1 MRIAIS
7 SAECR
12 TCPLGQTVR
21 PVSASDT
28 CPNECLTP
36 LVVLVRIVNLTMA
49 DFDNST
55 ATLFRSTLAKQLD
68 LNLDQVSHVSFCI
81 HSGVNLESASRL
93 CISKGESRRSLDRFT
108 TVHVSF
114 ELRLRQCKI
123 FHFNASQQILLL
135 LHGVQLPGNSAMSCD
150 TLLRPGPFIQPI
162 VACCVPFWYSTQKT
176 TPSLLPFNTFSDL
189 TPLPRCQV
197 GLLQI
202 APGSVIATV
211 AFLPPSGSNATAL
224 DPQSSLRIA
233 TALLSQSLDLGP
245 PFSPYQTLT
254 VLPTGQSAP
263 PTPTATPAAPAPVVV
278 KVKDT
283 SWPWV
288 VSLLV
293 LSIAVLVAVLGVV
306 GELVGN
312 EVQSV
317 RCMMYLIFLCRSS
330 ALSER
335 KD

>member
-1 MRIAIS
+1 MS
-7 SAECR
+7 
-12 TCPLGQTVR
+12 
-21 PVSASDT
+21 
-28 CPNECLTP
+28 CLS
-36 LVVLVRIVNLTMA
+36 
-49 DFDNST
+49 FDNRQCKFPCSDAWQRIFLLLHCVQPPVNFT
-55 ATLFRSTLAKQLD
+55 MSCD
-68 LNLDQVSHVSFCI
+68 LLLRPFPFQPVVVCCI
-81 HSGVNLESASRL
+81 HSKSDPL
-93 CISKGESRRSLDRFT
+93 
-108 TVHVSF
+108 
-114 ELRLRQCKI
+114 
-123 FHFNASQQILLL
+123 
-135 LHGVQLPGNSAMSCD
+135 
-150 TLLRPGPFIQPI
+150 
-162 VACCVPFWYSTQKT
+162 ACCF
-176 TPSLLPFNTFSDL
+176 LPLNTFST

-224 DPQSSLRIA
+224 DPQASLRIA
-233 TALLSQSLDLGP
+233 TALLSQSLDLGS

-306 GELVGN
+306 GELDGN
-312 EVQSV
+312 AVQSV
-317 RCMMYLIFLCRSS
+317 WCTMCSLTFCAHHR
-330 ALSER
+330 
-335 KD
+335 

>member
-1 MRIAIS
+1 MTFLS
-7 SAECR
+7 V
-12 TCPLGQTVR
+12 LGR
-21 PVSASDT
+21 FSY
-28 CPNECLTP
+28 
-36 LVVLVRIVNLTMA
+36 
-49 DFDNST
+49 ST
-55 ATLFRSTLAKQLD
+55 G
-68 LNLDQVSHVSFCI
+68 C
-81 HSGVNLESASRL
+81 
-93 CISKGESRRSLDRFT
+93 C
-108 TVHVSF
+108 
-114 ELRLRQCKI
+114 
-123 FHFNASQQILLL
+123 
-135 LHGVQLPGNSAMSCD
+135 
-150 TLLRPGPFIQPI
+150 LLRPFLDSQSKCDQIP
-162 VACCVPFWYSTQKT
+162 CR
-176 TPSLLPFNTFSDL
+176 SLLLNTFST
-189 TPLPRCQV
+189 TPLSRCQV

-211 AFLPPSGSNATAL
+211 AFLPPSGSNATTL
-224 DPQSSLRIA
+224 DPQASLRIA

-245 PFSPYQTLT
+245 PFFPYQTLT

-317 RCMMYLIFLCRSS
+317 RCTMCLLLFMHTIS
-330 ALSER
+330 AKREERIER
-335 KD
+335 KSR